1 MKRSTL
7 ALAITAAALSQA
19 ASADFLGDSKAT
31 LDMRNLYFNEDVR
44 DRDIPSTQEWG
55 QGFILNYQS
64 GFTEGTVGL
73 GVDAIGLLGVRLDGG
88 GRSGKAGID
97 RNPGALFPLDS
108 DGSAVSD
115 YSKAGVTAKARLSKT
130 ELRLGTLQPKLPV
143 VTFNDGRL
151 LPQLFEGG
159 QIVSNEIEGLT

>member
-73 GVDAIGLLGVRLDGG
+73 GIDAIGLLGYASMAVA
-88 GRSGKAGID
+88 GRARQVLI
-97 RNPGALFPLDS
+97 
-108 DGSAVSD
+108 
-115 YSKAGVTAKARLSKT
+115 VTLAPCSRWIAMVLRSVTIAR
-130 ELRLGTLQPKLPV
+130 PV
-143 VTFNDGRL
+143 
-151 LPQLFEGG
+151 
-159 QIVSNEIEGLT
+159 

>member
-7 ALAITAAALSQA
+7 ALAITAVALSQA

-73 GVDAIGLLGVRLDGG
+73 GDKTLGHVEVV
-88 GRSGKAGID
+88 AMGI
-97 RNPGALFPLDS
+97 
-108 DGSAVSD
+108 
-115 YSKAGVTAKARLSKT
+115 
-130 ELRLGTLQPKLPV
+130 PV
-143 VTFNDGRL
+143 VAVHLD
-151 LPQLFEGG
+151 EADA
-159 QIVSNEIEGLT
+159 GLE